1 MLPPSRSPGAHY
13 NAGFCF
19 VPKPAVM
26 DSSKPTDSATPAN
39 TDQTAQASDVYLRL
53 LGETAKIDW
62 KDLESF
68 FARGV
73 LLFVS
78 PGVDLVSVAEAV
90 ANDDK
95 TTVTQWLTSGMV
107 QRMQAEQAADFAAR
121 TPELWAVVVAPWVL
135 VQERGIA
142 A

>member
-1 MLPPSRSPGAHY
+1 
-13 NAGFCF
+13 
-19 VPKPAVM
+19 M
-26 DSSKPTDSATPAN
+26 DSPTPAN
-39 TDQTAQASDVYLRL
+39 CDQSPQASDVYLRL

-73 LLFVS
+73 LLFVT

-95 TTVTQWLTSGMV
+95 VTVTQWLTSGMV
-107 QRMQAEQAADFAAR
+107 QRMQAEQAADFSAR

-135 VQERGIA
+135 VQERGIVA
-142 A
+142 

>member
-1 MLPPSRSPGAHY
+1 MDS
-13 NAGFCF
+13 
-19 VPKPAVM
+19 PKPANS
-26 DSSKPTDSATPAN
+26 DQANPTAASG
-39 TDQTAQASDVYLRL
+39 ASDVYLRL

-73 LLFVS
+73 LLYVS

-90 ANDDK
+90 ANDD
-95 TTVTQWLTSGMV
+95 TPTVSQWLSSGMV
-107 QRMQAEQAADFAAR
+107 QRMQGDQAADFAAR

>member
-1 MLPPSRSPGAHY
+1 M
-13 NAGFCF
+13 N
-19 VPKPAVM
+19 PA
-26 DSSKPTDSATPAN
+26 KPTDSADANPATPS
-39 TDQTAQASDVYLRL
+39 DASTQPSEVYLRL

-73 LLFVS
+73 LLFVT

-95 TTVTQWLTSGMV
+95 STVTQWLTSGMV
-107 QRMQAEQAADFAAR
+107 QRMQADTAADFAAR
-121 TPELWAVVVAPWVL
+121 KPELWAVVVAPWVL
-135 VQERGIA
+135 VQERGIKT
-142 A
+142 

>member
-1 MLPPSRSPGAHY
+1 ME
-13 NAGFCF
+13 
-19 VPKPAVM
+19 
-26 DSSKPTDSATPAN
+26 SSKPDPS
-39 TDQTAQASDVYLRL
+39 DQTPQLAPSGASDVYLRL

-73 LLFVS
+73 LLYVA

-95 TTVTQWLTSGMV
+95 ATVSQWLTSGMV
-107 QRMQAEQAADFAAR
+107 QRMQADQAADFSTR
-121 TPELWAVVVAPWVL
+121 SPELWAVVVAPWVL
-135 VQERGIA
+135 VQERGRA

>member
-1 MLPPSRSPGAHY
+1 
-13 NAGFCF
+13 
-19 VPKPAVM
+19 M
-26 DSSKPTDSATPAN
+26 DSPKQDQAPQAN
-39 TDQTAQASDVYLRL
+39 PHAASETYTRL

-73 LLFVS
+73 LLYVA

-90 ANDDK
+90 ANDD
-95 TTVTQWLTSGMV
+95 TPVVTQWLSSGMV
-107 QRMQAEQAADFAAR
+107 ERMQAEQASDFAAR

-135 VQERGIA
+135 VQERSVRA
-142 A
+142 

>member
-1 MLPPSRSPGAHY
+1 MDS
-13 NAGFCF
+13 
-19 VPKPAVM
+19 PKPAQS
-26 DSSKPTDSATPAN
+26 DQRPQNPSSEP
-39 TDQTAQASDVYLRL
+39 SDVYVRL
-53 LGETAKIDW
+53 LSETAKIDW

-73 LLFVS
+73 LLYVA

-95 TTVTQWLTSGMV
+95 DTVSQWLSSGMV
-107 QRMQAEQAADFAAR
+107 QRMQAEHANDYATR

-135 VQERGIA
+135 VQERGIGA
-142 A
+142 

>member
-1 MLPPSRSPGAHY
+1 MDS
-13 NAGFCF
+13 
-19 VPKPAVM
+19 PKPAK
-26 DSSKPTDSATPAN
+26 S
-39 TDQTAQASDVYLRL
+39 DQPLQNAASGASDVYLRL
-53 LGETAKIDW
+53 LSETAKIDW

-73 LLFVS
+73 LLYVA

-95 TTVTQWLTSGMV
+95 DTVSQWLSSGMV
-107 QRMQAEQAADFAAR
+107 QRMQANHATDFAER

-135 VQERGIA
+135 VQERGIVA
-142 A
+142 

>member
-1 MLPPSRSPGAHY
+1 
-13 NAGFCF
+13 
-19 VPKPAVM
+19 M
-26 DSSKPTDSATPAN
+26 DSPKQDQAPQAN
-39 TDQTAQASDVYLRL
+39 PHAPSETYARL

-73 LLFVS
+73 LLYVA

-90 ANDDK
+90 ANDDAPV
-95 TTVTQWLTSGMV
+95 VTQWLSSGMV
-107 QRMQAEQAADFAAR
+107 ERMQAAQASDFAAR

-135 VQERGIA
+135 VQERSIKA
-142 A
+142 

>member
-1 MLPPSRSPGAHY
+1 
-13 NAGFCF
+13 
-19 VPKPAVM
+19 M
-26 DSSKPTDSATPAN
+26 DSPKQDQAPQAN
-39 TDQTAQASDVYLRL
+39 PHAASETYTRL

-73 LLFVS
+73 LLYVA

-90 ANDDK
+90 ANDD
-95 TTVTQWLTSGMV
+95 TPVVTQWLSSGMV
-107 QRMQAEQAADFAAR
+107 ERMQAEQASDFAAR

-135 VQERGIA
+135 VQERSVTP
-142 A
+142 

>member
-1 MLPPSRSPGAHY
+1 
-13 NAGFCF
+13 
-19 VPKPAVM
+19 M
-26 DSSKPTDSATPAN
+26 DSPKSAQSVQAS
-39 TDQTAQASDVYLRL
+39 QAAASGASDVYLRL

-73 LLFVS
+73 LLYVA

-95 TTVTQWLTSGMV
+95 ATVSQWLSSALV
-107 QRMQAEQAADFAAR
+107 QRMQAEQAADFSAR

-135 VQERGIA
+135 VQERGIVA
-142 A
+142 

>member
-1 MLPPSRSPGAHY
+1 
-13 NAGFCF
+13 
-19 VPKPAVM
+19 M
-26 DSSKPTDSATPAN
+26 DSPTPAN
-39 TDQTAQASDVYLRL
+39 CDQSPQASDVYLRL

-73 LLFVS
+73 LLFVK

-95 TTVTQWLTSGMV
+95 ATVTQWLTSGMV
-107 QRMQAEQAADFAAR
+107 QRMQAEQATDFAAR

-135 VQERGIA
+135 VQERGIVA
-142 A
+142 

>member
-1 MLPPSRSPGAHY
+1 MDSPKS
-13 NAGFCF
+13 
-19 VPKPAVM
+19 PKPAQAGQ
-26 DSSKPTDSATPAN
+26 SPQNATPG
-39 TDQTAQASDVYLRL
+39 ASDVYVRL

-73 LLFVS
+73 LLYVA

-95 TTVTQWLTSGMV
+95 DTVSQWLSSGMV
-107 QRMQAEQAADFAAR
+107 QRMQAEHATDFAAR

-135 VQERGIA
+135 VQERGTVA
-142 A
+142 

>member
-1 MLPPSRSPGAHY
+1 MSA
-13 NAGFCF
+13 A
-19 VPKPAVM
+19 
-26 DSSKPTDSATPAN
+26 SATPGSGS
-39 TDQTAQASDVYLRL
+39 QASDVYLRL

-73 LLFVS
+73 LLFVT
-78 PGVDLVSVAEAV
+78 PGVDLVSVAEAI

-95 TTVTQWLTSGMV
+95 AAVTQWLTSGMV
-107 QRMQAEQAADFAAR
+107 QRMQAEQAANFAAR

-135 VQERGIA
+135 VQERGA
-142 A
+142 VA